1 MINLL
6 IVQSFCLW
14 EILGPSLVYA
24 RAITGCAAPNIEH
37 ASISHSTRW
46 HVTWLSSAVQPSDGS
61 TALHQRGRL
70 DLTVTAMVVDNAKE
84 QALVTREELDQARCR
99 LIATTMLQETLRG
112 FVRAEDI
119 A

>member
-37 ASISHSTRW
+37 ASISHSMRW
-46 HVTWLSSAVQPSDGS
+46 HVT
-61 TALHQRGRL
+61 
-70 DLTVTAMVVDNAKE
+70 
-84 QALVTREELDQARCR
+84 
-99 LIATTMLQETLRG
+99 
-112 FVRAEDI
+112 
-119 A
+119 